1 MNIYAFEINKIGMDE
16 TLLVEGKKENIEKR
30 KYNKKSILLNKT
42 NMYKYVY
49 NIENVVIWEFGR

>member
-16 TLLVEGKKENIEKR
+16 TLLVEGKKENIEKI

-42 NMYKYVY
+42 NMYKYV
-49 NIENVVIWEFGR
+49 